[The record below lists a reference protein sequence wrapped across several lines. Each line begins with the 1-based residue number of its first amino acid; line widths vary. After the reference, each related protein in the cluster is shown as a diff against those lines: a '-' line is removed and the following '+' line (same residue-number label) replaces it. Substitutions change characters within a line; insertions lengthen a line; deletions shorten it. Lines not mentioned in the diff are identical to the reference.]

1 MVMSWELAQINIGR
15 LLAPTDAPATA
26 GFMNAL
32 EPINALAD
40 AAPGFLWRLQT
51 EDGDAT
57 AIRPYPDDLM
67 IVNMSTWASLEALAD
82 FVYGE
87 EHRAIM
93 VQRRQWF
100 EKFESVYLALW
111 WVPAGHVPSIDEA
124 KERLALLEANGP
136 TPEAFTFRRPFPAPD
151 EIVGVEAD
159 DDWRCSV

>member
-1 MVMSWELAQINIGR
+1 
-15 LLAPTDAPATA
+15 
-26 GFMNAL
+26 
-32 EPINALAD
+32 
-40 AAPGFLWRLQT
+40 
-51 EDGDAT
+51 
-57 AIRPYPDDLM
+57 M

-111 WVPAGHVPSIDEA
+111 SMHPGHVPSIDEA

>member
-1 MVMSWELAQINIGR
+1 MSWDLAQINIGR
-15 LLAPTDAPATA
+15 LLAPTDAPETA
-26 GFMNAL
+26 GFMEAL
-32 EPINALAD
+32 APINALAD
-40 AAPGFLWRLQT
+40 ASPGFLWRLQT

-82 FVYGE
+82 FVYGAP
-87 EHRAIM
+87 HRAIM

-111 WVPAGHVPSIDEA
+111 WVPAGHIPSIDEA
-124 KERLALLEANGP
+124 KERLALLEADGP
-136 TPEAFTFRRPFPAPD
+136 TPGAFTFRQPFPPPD
-151 EIVGVEAD
+151 AEAGVDVD